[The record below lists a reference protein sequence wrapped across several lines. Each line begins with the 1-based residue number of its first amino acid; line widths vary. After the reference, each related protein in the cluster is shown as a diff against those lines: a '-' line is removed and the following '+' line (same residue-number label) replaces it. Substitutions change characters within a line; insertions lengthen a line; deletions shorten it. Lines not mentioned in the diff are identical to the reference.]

1 MFKGHLLTKG
11 VKDRFCENCQKVI
24 PELKLSSK
32 YTHNVQGS
40 PFETFNKCVT
50 IKGHFWKKYH
60 VLLINF

>member
-32 YTHNVQGS
+32 YTLNVQGS
-40 PFETFNKCVT
+40 LFETFNKCVT
-50 IKGHFWKKYH
+50 IERVIFEKNNMCY
-60 VLLINF
+60 